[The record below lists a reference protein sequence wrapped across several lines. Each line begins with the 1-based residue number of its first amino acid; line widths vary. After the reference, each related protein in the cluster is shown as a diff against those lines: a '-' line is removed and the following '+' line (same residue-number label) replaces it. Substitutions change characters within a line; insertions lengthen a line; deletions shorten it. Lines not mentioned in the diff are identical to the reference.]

1 MGNTRHKK
9 RQQRLQRAAS
19 EVAPGTALD
28 VAIVAVTVESLPGIA
43 TLHKQVLK
51 IDYGMSFYRQG
62 VGCGNVARVAVWEQ
76 QVVGCIYV
84 HIAAGNMH
92 VKSLMTCLP
101 RHKIGERLL
110 RTMLE
115 KAAKDG
121 IAQSSLF
128 VHVGNSAAIALYVKL
143 GYEIA
148 ATLPNYYSSS
158 PHLQPPDAHRMICRL
173 LPSRDAPVH
182 RPSPT
187 GPQLGKRDQAS
198 GVESPRDGSRAQIAH
213 DLDDDIAWPSLG
225 AVVAV

>member
-1 MGNTRHKK
+1 MPV
-9 RQQRLQRAAS
+9 LY
-19 EVAPGTALD
+19 
-28 VAIVAVTVESLPGIA
+28 
-43 TLHKQVLK
+43 TLHWATSQRCSWRIVMIGLVECWRTQSLGCPVLGW
-51 IDYGMSFYRQG
+51 DGFFS
-62 VGCGNVARVAVWEQ
+62 C
-76 QVVGCIYV
+76 
-84 HIAAGNMH
+84 
-92 VKSLMTCLP
+92 
-101 RHKIGERLL
+101 KIGERLL